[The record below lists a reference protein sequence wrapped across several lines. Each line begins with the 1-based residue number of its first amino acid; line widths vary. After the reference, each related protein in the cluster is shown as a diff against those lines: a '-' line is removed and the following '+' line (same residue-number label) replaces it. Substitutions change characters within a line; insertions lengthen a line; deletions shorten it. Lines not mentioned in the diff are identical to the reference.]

1 MTADV
6 AAFQTLYLQIYL
18 DKPKKIQMVALCIK
32 SVIVT
37 GEFQ

>member
-1 MTADV
+1 MTADIV
-6 AAFQTLYLQIYL
+6 AFQTLYLQFYL

-37 GEFQ
+37 GEFE